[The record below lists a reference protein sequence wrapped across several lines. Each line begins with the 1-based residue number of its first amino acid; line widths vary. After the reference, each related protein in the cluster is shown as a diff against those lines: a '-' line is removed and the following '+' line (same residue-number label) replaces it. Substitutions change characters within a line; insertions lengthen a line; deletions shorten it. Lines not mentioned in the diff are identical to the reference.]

1 MTIGNIGNIGK
12 VLITNPFT
20 WGKKFYKGDTLKTD
34 EEIRDYY
41 VWGANTYNYNYR
53 KGKVLGYVD
62 RITGEKKNGSGMAS
76 SKGPT
81 KGRAHP
87 HYIGIVSIFKP
98 GDDLEEIRKINEKQ
112 FRKLYRKLLE
122 GHNVVFPLNMDLFKE
137 TDVPK
142 MSTGTTY
149 EEFVV
154 ESHGLGMGVAKK
166 RAEESENP
174 EDYINWSNIHGMIL
188 DGIMNELFYKLKTEK
203 EKRKNKKK

>member
-1 MTIGNIGNIGK
+1 MSLGK
-12 VLITNPFT
+12 VLITNPFN

-53 KGKVLGYVD
+53 KGKILGYVD
-62 RITGEKKNGSGMAS
+62 KLTGEKKSGSGMAS
-76 SKGPT
+76 PKGPT

-87 HYIGIVSIFKP
+87 HYIGIISIFKP
-98 GDDLEEIRKINEKQ
+98 GDDLEEIRKINQKQ

-122 GHNVVFPLNMDLFKE
+122 GHNVVFPLNMDYFKE
-137 TDVPK
+137 NDVPK
-142 MSTGTTY
+142 MSRGTPY
-149 EEFVV
+149 EDFVV